1 MAVDWGIVAFLAIAG
16 FVAAFIDSQ
25 VGGGGAISIPAL
37 MAAGLPPHLALGT
50 NKLAATGASLTATVT
65 YVRAGTV
72 LPGVTAWLAPAAA
85 VGAILGVEAVL
96 RVDPE
101 IVQALVLI
109 LMGAITVYVLAKK
122 GFGEHDRYEG
132 LSRGPLALTI
142 VLTAVIGFYDGFLGP
157 GTGSFLIFAYIG
169 VLGFDFLKAAGHG
182 RVMNFTSNIA
192 SLAFFW
198 FNGQVD
204 VVAGL
209 PMLLAMLVGAHAGS
223 RFAIEHGSRWIK
235 PLFVAIT
242 LALMAKLLWD
252 MGLLPS

>member
-37 MAAGLPPHLALGT
+37 LAAGLPPHLALGT
-50 NKLAATGASLTATVT
+50 NKLAATGASATATLQ

-72 LPGVTAWLAPAAA
+72 LPKVTAWLLPGAGLGA
-85 VGAILGVEAVL
+85 VLGVLSVL
-96 RVDPE
+96 QVEPQ
-101 IVQALVLI
+101 IVQGLVLV
-109 LMGAITVYVLAKK
+109 LMAAITVYVLTKRD
-122 GFGEHDRYEG
+122 FGEEDRYEG
-132 LSRGPLALTI
+132 LSPGKLVGAL

-169 VLGFDFLKAAGHG
+169 LLGFDFLKAAGHG
-182 RVMNFTSNIA
+182 RVMNFASNIA
-192 SLAFFW
+192 SLAVFW
-198 FNGQVD
+198 VSGQVD
-204 VVAGL
+204 VLAGL

-235 PLFVAIT
+235 PLFVLIT

-252 MGLLPS
+252 MGILPP

>member
-72 LPGVTAWLAPAAA
+72 LPRVTAWLAPAAA
-85 VGAILGVEAVL
+85 IGAALGVAGVL
-96 RVDPE
+96 LVDPG
-101 IVQALVLI
+101 IVQILVLV
-109 LMGAITVYVLAKK
+109 LMGVITVYVLIQKE
-122 GFGEHDRYEG
+122 FGEHDRYEG
-132 LSRGPLALTI
+132 LTTGSLALAL
-142 VLTAVIGFYDGFLGP
+142 VLTTVIGFYDGFLGP

-192 SLAFFW
+192 SLAVFW
-198 FNGQVD
+198 YSGQVD
-204 VVAGL
+204 VIAGL

-223 RFAIEHGSRWIK
+223 RFAIKHGSRWIK
-235 PLFVAIT
+235 PLFVLIT

-252 MGLLPS
+252 MGLLGL